1 MQFGLW
7 RRPRVVAGRVYVI
20 PGLGTLRVTA
30 VEKIDLSR
38 ITPWEAEASGAEDVA
53 QLREWLKEEKPD
65 ADVEEGMCY
74 RVRFRFLGPETKGG
88 TAAAEGEG
96 DVEAAEGGDHE
107 GEGEESEA
115 GNGEAG
121 EDEGGE
127 GEDEEGPVRTAKA
140 GRKPDSGKAAAAE
153 PFASKVLP
161 KAIPPDL
168 MEWVAK
174 TPWHRDY
181 LTALASGIW
190 RNADEMG
197 DELATDSPT
206 IRRRL
211 GDLRKRGLV
220 NSHRHHGYRITP
232 EGQGALATMVEHGS
246 SSGETMAGWLE
257 AKKERSDV
265 TGVLGDGGWHNA
277 DEVAR
282 ALGLSVVSVQRRVA
296 ALRDR
301 GLVESHRRRGYR
313 LTEKG
318 RAATGAP
325 TPSGTAG
332 PAGAPAPEEGPSGR
346 PDSSVAPPQPL
357 TPVAPAPPEVSPPPA
372 AAPPTPP
379 APLATSEP
387 PLSASLLEWLEAKP
401 YRKELLLAIRPGKY
415 VPSGELSTTLS
426 TSVTALHGRL
436 KTLKEHDLV
445 DAAPRLGYTLTALG
459 ARASTVM
466 RALAAKGRNE
476 PVGAESFLRAEP
488 VGWTPG
494 TRPEAAPEA
503 PAPRAARQPGQ
514 IRLAQSGECGFCR
527 ATAKSGPRP
536 GWVRTMQTHLEFS
549 TDPAAKGEST
559 PCSRGVFED
568 ASWFLTVDRDPLAE
582 GHCKLVCKEHV
593 ADLME
598 LAEWAGRDTRMA
610 AVRDTMARDLMLAS
624 EVIYA
629 IDPRIVEVSVL
640 TGVDH
645 GVHLCF
651 DLVPRYRMDL
661 PGIRP
666 LASAR
671 SHYDDLSLARKRRL
685 WEVRREHMQEIAAAL
700 RGAATRVIR
709 ARAVPGVVV
718 SEP

>member
-53 QLREWLKEEKPD
+53 QLREWLKDEKPD

-88 TAAAEGEG
+88 KAAAEVEEEEEG
-96 DVEAAEGGDHE
+96 DGEATEGGDQ
-107 GEGEESEA
+107 
-115 GNGEAG
+115 
-121 EDEGGE
+121 EDEGKEGGE
-127 GEDEEGPVRTAKA
+127 REERKERKERKERAEA
-140 GRKPDSGKAAAAE
+140 GRKPEPEKAVAAE
-153 PFASKVLP
+153 PVTSKVLA
-161 KAIPPDL
+161 KAIPTDL
-168 MEWVAK
+168 MEWFEK
-174 TPWHRDY
+174 TPWHKRY
-181 LTALASGIW
+181 LAALASGVW

-197 DELATDSPT
+197 GELAADSPT

-232 EGQGALATMVEHGS
+232 EGQGALATMVDQGS
-246 SSGETMAGWLE
+246 SGGETMTGWLE

-265 TGVLGDGGWHNA
+265 MGVLSDCDWHNA
-277 DEVAR
+277 DKVAL

-318 RAATGAP
+318 RAAMGAP
-325 TPSGTAG
+325 AAVGTAG
-332 PAGAPAPEEGPSGR
+332 PEGEAPTEQARPGQPDAAVVPPQPVPSAE
-346 PDSSVAPPQPL
+346 PAPPQP
-357 TPVAPAPPEVSPPPA
+357 PARPAP
-372 AAPPTPP
+372 
-379 APLATSEP
+379 SEP
-387 PLSASLLEWLEAKP
+387 PLPASLLEWLQAKP
-401 YRKELLLAIRPGKY
+401 YRTTLLLAIRPGKY
-415 VPSGELSTTLS
+415 VPSGELSVLLS

-445 DAAPRLGYTLTALG
+445 DAAPRLGYTLTPVG
-459 ARASTVM
+459 ARAAAVM
-466 RALAAKGRNE
+466 RVLTAKGRNE

-494 TRPEAAPEA
+494 TRLDTAPEA
-503 PAPRAARQPGQ
+503 PAPRATRLPGH
-514 IRLAQSGECGFCR
+514 IRLAPSGECGFCR

-536 GWVRTMQTHLEFS
+536 GWARTMQTHLEYS
-549 TDPAAKGEST
+549 ADPTAKAESIT
-559 PCSRGVFED
+559 CSRGVLED

-593 ADLME
+593 VDLLE

-610 AVRDTMARDLMLAS
+610 AVRDTMARDLMLAT
-624 EVIYA
+624 EVIYSL
-629 IDPRIVEVSVL
+629 DPRIVEVAVL

-651 DLVPRYRMDL
+651 ELVPRYRMDL

-685 WEVRREHMQEIAAAL
+685 WEVRREHMQDIASSLREAAA
-700 RGAATRVIR
+700 RVIR
-709 ARAVPGVVV
+709 ARGAQGVVV
-718 SEP
+718 SGP

>member
-38 ITPWEAEASGAEDVA
+38 ITPWEAEASGAEDVT

-88 TAAAEGEG
+88 KAAAGAEGEE
-96 DVEAAEGGDHE
+96 DVETAEVGDHE
-107 GEGEESEA
+107 GEVGEGDA
-115 GNGEAG
+115 GEA
-121 EDEGGE
+121 
-127 GEDEEGPVRTAKA
+127 EDEEGPMETAEA
-140 GRKPDSGKAAAAE
+140 GRRPEAGKATVTDAE
-153 PFASKVLP
+153 PVASKVLP
-161 KAIPPDL
+161 KAIPSDL
-168 MEWVAK
+168 MEWVEKA
-174 TPWHRDY
+174 PWHRGY
-181 LTALASGIW
+181 LTALASGVW

-197 DELATDSPT
+197 EELKTDSPT

-246 SSGETMAGWLE
+246 SIGETMTGWLE

-265 TGVLGDGGWHNA
+265 TGVLGDGNWHNA

-282 ALGLSVVSVQRRVA
+282 ALGLSIVSVQRRVA

-325 TPSGTAG
+325 APSGTEG
-332 PAGAPAPEEGPSGR
+332 PVERPEPEEGPSGR
-346 PDSSVAPPQPL
+346 PAAAAASPPSVAPAAL
-357 TPVAPAPPEVSPPPA
+357 APPEVPPPPA
-372 AAPPTPP
+372 ATPP
-379 APLATSEP
+379 APPAPQAVSEP
-387 PLSASLLEWLEAKP
+387 PLPASLLEWLEAKP

-415 VPSGELSTTLS
+415 VPSGELSTMLS

-445 DAAPRLGYTLTALG
+445 DAAPRLGYTLTPLG
-459 ARASTVM
+459 TRASAVM
-466 RALAAKGRNE
+466 RAFAAKGRNE

-494 TRPEAAPEA
+494 TRLEAAPEA

-514 IRLAQSGECGFCR
+514 IRLAPSGECGFCR
-527 ATAKSGPRP
+527 ASAKSGPRP

-549 TDPAAKGEST
+549 ADPAAKGEST

-568 ASWFLTVDRDPLAE
+568 QSWFLTVDRDPLAE

-598 LAEWAGRDTRMA
+598 LAEWAGRDTRMT

-624 EVIYA
+624 EVIYSL
-629 IDPRIVEVSVL
+629 DPRIVEVSVL
-640 TGVDH
+640 TGVDY

-666 LASAR
+666 LASTR

-685 WEVRREHMQEIAAAL
+685 WEVRREHMQGIAAAL
-700 RGAATRVIR
+700 REAATRVIR
-709 ARAVPGVVV
+709 ARALPGVVV

>member
-88 TAAAEGEG
+88 KAAAEAEAEG
-96 DVEAAEGGDHE
+96 DAEAAEGGDQE
-107 GEGEESEA
+107 GEGAESE
-115 GNGEAG
+115 GEAG
-121 EDEGGE
+121 VAGE
-127 GEDEEGPVRTAKA
+127 GEDEEGPTKTAKA
-140 GRKPDSGKAAAAE
+140 GRKPEAGKAAAAE
-153 PFASKVLP
+153 PVASKVLP

-168 MEWVAK
+168 MEWVEKA
-174 TPWHRDY
+174 PWHRVY

-197 DELATDSPT
+197 DELGTDSPT

-232 EGQGALATMVEHGS
+232 EGQGALVTMVEHGS
-246 SSGETMAGWLE
+246 SSGETMTGWLE

-265 TGVLGDGGWHNA
+265 TGVLGDGNWHNA

-282 ALGLSVVSVQRRVA
+282 ALGLSIVSVQRRVA

-325 TPSGTAG
+325 APSGTDVPVEG
-332 PAGAPAPEEGPSGR
+332 PAPEEEPQDRADATAAPPR
-346 PDSSVAPPQPL
+346 PVTTAAPTPPTVAPP
-357 TPVAPAPPEVSPPPA
+357 PAS
-372 AAPPTPP
+372 APPTSP
-379 APLATSEP
+379 APQATTSEP
-387 PLSASLLEWLEAKP
+387 PLASSLLEWLEAKP
-401 YRKELLLAIRPGKY
+401 YRKALLLAIRSGTY
-415 VPSGELSTTLS
+415 VPSGDLSTMLS

-445 DAAPRLGYTLTALG
+445 DAAPRLGYTLTPLG
-459 ARASTVM
+459 ARASAVI

-494 TRPEAAPEA
+494 TRLEASPEA
-503 PAPRAARQPGQ
+503 PAMRAARQPGQ
-514 IRLAQSGECGFCR
+514 IRLAPSGECGFCR
-527 ATAKSGPRP
+527 ATAKSGSRP
-536 GWVRTMQTHLEFS
+536 GWVRTMQTHLELS
-549 TDPAAKGEST
+549 TDPATKSEST

-568 ASWFLTVDRDPLAE
+568 QSWFLTVDRDPLAE

-593 ADLME
+593 VDLVE

-624 EVIYA
+624 EVIYSF
-629 IDPRIVEVSVL
+629 DPRIVEVSVL

-666 LASAR
+666 LASTR

-685 WEVRREHMQEIAAAL
+685 WEVRREHMQDIAAAL
-700 RGAATRVIR
+700 REAATRVIR
-709 ARAVPGVVV
+709 ARALPGVVV

>member
-30 VEKIDLSR
+30 VEKIDLAR

-53 QLREWLKEEKPD
+53 QLREWLKDEKPD

-74 RVRFRFLGPETKGG
+74 RVRFRFLGSETKGG
-88 TAAAEGEG
+88 KAAAEVEEEG
-96 DVEAAEGGDHE
+96 DGEATGGGDQE
-107 GEGEESEA
+107 DEGEE
-115 GNGEAG
+115 
-121 EDEGGE
+121 GGE
-127 GEDEEGPVRTAKA
+127 RKERKERAEA
-140 GRKPDSGKAAAAE
+140 GRKPEAEKAVAAE
-153 PFASKVLP
+153 PVTSKVLP
-161 KAIPPDL
+161 KAIPTDL
-168 MEWVAK
+168 MEWVEK
-174 TPWHRDY
+174 TPWHKGY
-181 LTALASGIW
+181 LAALSSGVW
-190 RNADEMG
+190 RNADEMRE
-197 DELATDSPT
+197 ELGADSPT

-232 EGQGALATMVEHGS
+232 EGQGALATMVDQGS
-246 SSGETMAGWLE
+246 SGGETMTGWLE

-265 TGVLGDGGWHNA
+265 TGFLSDGDWHNA
-277 DEVAR
+277 DKVAQ

-318 RAATGAP
+318 RAAMGAP
-325 TPSGTAG
+325 AAVGTAG
-332 PAGAPAPEEGPSGR
+332 PEGEAPTEQARQEQHAAAVVPSR
-346 PDSSVAPPQPL
+346 PVPSAE
-357 TPVAPAPPEVSPPPA
+357 PAPPPA
-372 AAPPTPP
+372 AATPLPP
-379 APLATSEP
+379 APTALSEP
-387 PLSASLLEWLEAKP
+387 PLPASLLEWLQAKP
-401 YRKELLLAIRPGKY
+401 YRTSLLLAIRPGKY
-415 VPSGELSTTLS
+415 VPSGELSILLS

-445 DAAPRLGYTLTALG
+445 DAAPRLGYTLTPVG
-459 ARASTVM
+459 ARAAAVM
-466 RALAAKGRNE
+466 RVLAAKGRNE

-494 TRPEAAPEA
+494 TRLEAAPEA
-503 PAPRAARQPGQ
+503 PAPRATRLPGH
-514 IRLAQSGECGFCR
+514 IRLAPSGECGFCR

-536 GWVRTMQTHLEFS
+536 GWARTMQTHLEYS
-549 TDPAAKGEST
+549 ADPTAKAESI

-593 ADLME
+593 VDLLE

-610 AVRDTMARDLMLAS
+610 AVRDTMARDLMLAT
-624 EVIYA
+624 EVIYSL
-629 IDPRIVEVSVL
+629 DHRIVEVAVL

-651 DLVPRYRMDL
+651 ELVPRYRMDL

-685 WEVRREHMQEIAAAL
+685 WEVRREHMQDIASSLREAAA
-700 RGAATRVIR
+700 RVIR
-709 ARAVPGVVV
+709 ARGAQGVVV
-718 SEP
+718 SGP